1 MIENINFTTMESL
14 GLLSRLLLLQKTSLI
29 ITINYI
35 LSDINNYRF
44 LLLKLF
50 KI

>member
-1 MIENINFTTMESL
+1 MESL
-14 GLLSRLLLLQKTSLI
+14 ELLSRLLLLQKTSLI

-35 LSDINNYRF
+35 LSDINNYEF

-50 KI
+50 KF